1 MKEKIEKVIEKV
13 EKSDKVAPENKPL
26 IIQKLKEWR
35 EEDNAINDIAVRFE
49 NWWMEVEPIFAEM
62 GLV

>member
-1 MKEKIEKVIEKV
+1 MKEKIDKVIEKV
-13 EKSDKVAPENKPL
+13 EKSEKVTPEDKPL